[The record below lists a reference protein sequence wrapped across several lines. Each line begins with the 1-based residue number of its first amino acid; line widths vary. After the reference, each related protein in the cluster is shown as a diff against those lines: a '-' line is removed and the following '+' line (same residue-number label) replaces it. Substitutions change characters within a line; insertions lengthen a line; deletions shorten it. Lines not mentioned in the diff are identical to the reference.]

1 MFIYCLWLP
10 NTKYSVP
17 VKEIWWYKKVEVG
30 GEERPK
36 EHLIVTY
43 KSLVWLVEVIHIL
56 NKTKAQIQKPL
67 GNIRSTYLDRIVLN
81 HNRRVVLIVYETFQA

>member
-1 MFIYCLWLP
+1 MVQE
-10 NTKYSVP
+10 T
-17 VKEIWWYKKVEVG
+17 KVEVG
-30 GEERPK
+30 GGERPK

-81 HNRRVVLIVYETFQA
+81 HNRRVVLIAYETFQA